1 MAKINFGGVEE
12 NVVTREEFPLEKA
25 REVLKKRNHRR
36 HRLRRAGSG
45 AVAQPQGQR
54 PERHRRPARGQQELG
69 EGRRR
74 RLGAGQDALRHRRG
88 RRARDDHPVP
98 AVRRGSDRRMAH
110 HRKTPHAGQGALLLA
125 RLRHHLQG
133 THGYRAPGRRGRDP
147 DRPQRFGHLAAAH
160 VPAGPGT
167 QFELCGLPRRHG
179 PRLRARGGAGHRRR
193 FGLPVRNR
201 LQTRGL
207 LRPDGRARHADG
219 RHSGHFRRPVRDAS
233 RQRPHPPRKP
243 STRRSRS

>member
-1 MAKINFGGVEE
+1 
-12 NVVTREEFPLEKA
+12 
-25 REVLKKRNHRR
+25 
-36 HRLRRAGSG
+36 
-45 AVAQPQGQR
+45 
-54 PERHRRPARGQQELG
+54 
-69 EGRRR
+69 
-74 RLGAGQDALRHRRG
+74 
-88 RRARDDHPVP
+88 
-98 AVRRGSDRRMAH
+98 MAH

-233 RQRPHPPRKP
+233 RQRPHPLGSLQRDGRGADAVAHAAGRRERHGLDVRQLLDHGPARRAGLVETFPRRHE
-243 STRRSRS
+243 TRLRGALPRSRRRQRGPAFDRPQQQARLPREARRRAAPDA